1 MYVYESVPGCIRGG
15 SIIVTLS
22 VRVYTTVCM
31 DLSLSE
37 SKLEFFLF
45 LFREKENASNLA
57 NLFEEERK
65 TGFFNARVY
74 IDNTGVCT
82 VCMYVCMCWFL
93 NV

>member
-1 MYVYESVPGCIRGG
+1 MPTDCMYVYESLPGCICGG
-15 SIIVTLS
+15 SIIVTVS

-45 LFREKENASNLA
+45 LFLVREKENASNLA

-65 TGFFNARVY
+65 TGFF
-74 IDNTGVCT
+74 
-82 VCMYVCMCWFL
+82 F
-93 NV
+93 